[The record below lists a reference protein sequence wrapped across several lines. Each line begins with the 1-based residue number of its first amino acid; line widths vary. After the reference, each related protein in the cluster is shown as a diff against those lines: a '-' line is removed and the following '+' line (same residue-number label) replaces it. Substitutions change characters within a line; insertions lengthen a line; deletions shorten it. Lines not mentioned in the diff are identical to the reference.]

1 MCFHLSQVS
10 LLQHFLAQVSQSTR
24 GAASSF
30 FLLQH
35 FVASF
40 FLLQQFVGKF
50 LKARATCAR
59 TIKFQVT
66 TVFSLKFPNVRPSFI
81 SFAKSSLRALEI

>member
-35 FVASF
+35 FAASF
-40 FLLQQFVGKF
+40 FVATVCSKF

-59 TIKFQVT
+59 IIKFQVT
-66 TVFSLKFPNVRPSFI
+66 TVFLLKFPNVHPSFI